1 MKKIIISAISSNNV
15 IGGDNGIPWENDEEL
30 KYFKNTT
37 EKHAVL
43 MGRKT
48 FESLGEPLSKRF
60 NLVLSRSDKESDML
74 HQLFYFTS
82 IEKALDYS
90 ENLEV
95 EKTFIIGG
103 SEIYSQ
109 MINEVDELL
118 ISRLPFDSEGD
129 KFFPEINNDIWE
141 LIESN
146 RYDSFIVERYSK
158 IKN

>member
-1 MKKIIISAISSNNV
+1 MKKIIISAISANNV
-15 IGGDNGIPWENDEEL
+15 IGRNNGIPWKNDEEL

-37 EKHAVL
+37 QKHAVL

-60 NLVLSRSDKESDML
+60 NLVLSRSTKESDML
-74 HQLFYFTS
+74 RKLFYFTS
-82 IEKALDYS
+82 IEKALEYG

-109 MINEVDELL
+109 MINDVDELL

-129 KFFPEINNDIWE
+129 KLFPEISNEIWE

-146 RYDSFIVERYSK
+146 RYDTFIVERYSK
-158 IKN
+158 IKK

>member
-1 MKKIIISAISSNNV
+1 MKKIIISAISANNV
-15 IGGDNGIPWENDEEL
+15 IGRNNGIPWKNDEEL

-37 EKHAVL
+37 QKHAVL

-60 NLVLSRSDKESDML
+60 NLVLSRSTKESDML
-74 HQLFYFTS
+74 RKLFYFKS
-82 IEKALDYS
+82 IEKALEYG

-109 MINEVDELL
+109 MINDVDELL

-129 KFFPEINNDIWE
+129 KLFPEISNEIWE

-146 RYDSFIVERYSK
+146 RYDTFIVERYSK
-158 IKN
+158 IKK

>member
-1 MKKIIISAISSNNV
+1 MKKIIISAISLNNV
-15 IGGDNGIPWENDEEL
+15 IGRGSGIPWENDEEL
-30 KYFKNTT
+30 KYFKITT
-37 EKHAVL
+37 QKHAVL

-48 FESLGEPLSKRF
+48 FESIGEPLPQRF
-60 NLVLSRSDKESDML
+60 NLVLSRSAKESDML
-74 HQLFYFTS
+74 HQLFYFAS
-82 IEKALDYS
+82 ISKALEYA

-118 ISRLPFDSEGD
+118 ISRLPIESDGD
-129 KFFPEINNDIWE
+129 KYFPEISNKVWE
-141 LIESN
+141 LIESTK
-146 RYDSFIVERYSK
+146 YDSFTIERYTK